1 MPEFNLFRYQ
11 ETSLQEVTMHQLE
24 AEMRRHS
31 INDLLILVDGDTG
44 EVESEE
50 FLPPE
55 PDPLKR
61 AQFTCYRVSDH
72 RGYLNLLRC
81 TLWPSPALNYS
92 LMKVLAS
99 HRLHMYIRCELSG
112 SKGMHVQEYRKEK
125 EGTMMVMHDN

>member
-31 INDLLILVDGDTG
+31 INDMLILVDGDTG
-44 EVESEE
+44 EMEAEE
-50 FLPPE
+50 LLPPE
-55 PDPLKR
+55 PDPLIR

-81 TLWPSPALNYS
+81 TLWPRPRLDYN

-99 HRLHMYIRCELSG
+99 PRLHMYIRCQLSG
-112 SKGMHVQEYRKEK
+112 SKGLLVQEFRKEK
-125 EGTMMVMHDN
+125 EGKMVMHDN